1 MENFKDAF
9 EAFLRNQLER
19 NELAWQ
25 LEQLIK
31 QTPARFTEIHSYLME
46 LHQAKRISE
55 EDYADFNSLIDQFYE
70 KTRIATAP
78 RRPSP
83 HKQPANGVPPSDWS
97 HHKSG
102 SWAPPSQWE
111 EGNEIELKPGLVI
124 RDNYRLEEELGEGGM
139 GVVWKAIDLIQEA
152 GEARDSHVAIKF
164 FSQDFKQHPD
174 ALKALVRE
182 FHRYKRLTHPN
193 IVKAYGLDRLGN
205 TYFMVMEFLKGI
217 PLNEFLKSHKNGISL
232 TEAKP
237 IIKDMAEALAHAHQ
251 EGIAHLDF
259 KPANVFYDPD
269 EKIAKVIDFGIARP
283 LEQSERD
290 ETLFDPGTLQA
301 LTDAYASYEMLLAL
315 EPDQRDDIYGL
326 ACVTYELLSGKHP
339 FNRKKAT
346 TAEYE
351 KLSIKPIKGL
361 NNKQNQALSHA
372 LAFYRDERTPTAS
385 QFLAE
390 LFPEKKKS
398 SWVLVG
404 GSVIVLGLGS
414 FAAWEHFKPQPTPE
428 GIINEP
434 ASSVV
439 TQEQPQV
446 TPPVDGITVP
456 EPEEDDARPTEADL
470 VEEQRQQIEA
480 IREAERLAEER
491 RQQEEEERR
500 EAERL
505 AEEQRQQVARLLREC
520 QEHFDADRLTTG
532 SGGTALACY
541 REVLALD
548 ADNADAKEGLLE
560 IERRYQYWAEG
571 AFRRNDLQRVRR
583 YLERIEMVN
592 PQSSILAELRE
603 RLENER

>member
-9 EAFLRNQLER
+9 EAFLRNELER
-19 NELAWQ
+19 DELALQ
-25 LEQLIK
+25 LEQWSK
-31 QTPARFTEIHSYLME
+31 QTPGLSTEIESYLSE
-46 LHQAKRISE
+46 LYQAKRLSE
-55 EDYADFNSLIDQFYE
+55 EDYSAFNSLIGHE

-78 RRPSP
+78 RRTSP
-83 HKQPANGVPPSDWS
+83 HKPRSDWS
-97 HHKSG
+97 HQKSG
-102 SWAPPSQWE
+102 SWSRPSQWE
-111 EGNEIELKPGLVI
+111 DSDEIELKPGLVI

-164 FSQDFKQHPD
+164 FSRDFKQHPD

-182 FHRYKRLTHPN
+182 FHRYKRLTHPK
-193 IVKAYGLDRLGN
+193 IVKAHGLDRFGN
-205 TYFMVMEFLKGI
+205 TYFMVMELLKGI
-217 PLNEFLKSHKNGISL
+217 PLNEFLKSHKNGVSII
-232 TEAKP
+232 EAKP
-237 IIKDMAEALAHAHQ
+237 IIKDMAEALGHAHQ

-351 KLSIKPIKGL
+351 KLSPKPIKGL
-361 NNKQNQALSHA
+361 NNQQNQALLRA
-372 LAFYRDERTPTAS
+372 LAFYRDERTLTAS

-390 LFPEKKKS
+390 LFPPVKES
-398 SWVLVG
+398 PNWFLVG
-404 GSVIVLGLGS
+404 GSVIVLGLAS

-434 ASSVV
+434 APSVV
-439 TQEQPQV
+439 IPEPPQV
-446 TPPVDGITVP
+446 TPTPLVDQEPAVL
-456 EPEEDDARPTEADL
+456 EPEEDDARQQAEA
-470 VEEQRQQIEA
+470 A
-480 IREAERLAEER
+480 LAEER
-491 RQQEEEERR
+491 RQQEEARQQAEAALAEEQRQQE
-500 EAERL
+500 EARQQAEAARL
-505 AEEQRQQVARLLREC
+505 AEEQRQQVAGLLREC
-520 QEHFDADRLTTG
+520 QRHLEANRLTTG

-541 REVLALD
+541 RKVLALD
-548 ADNADAKEGLLE
+548 ADNADAKEGLRE

-571 AFRRNDLQRVRR
+571 AFRRNDLPKVRK
-583 YLERIEMVN
+583 YLKRIEMVD
-592 PQSSILAELRE
+592 PQSPILAELRE